1 MLSLWDLV
9 CRWHPQ
15 ILFTDAFSHPH
26 ILGSRGTSR
35 RRKKPESKA
44 VSQLTEAAW
53 RLRSHYAMVFSER
66 IRRQLR
72 EATSS
77 STFPMR
83 SWLAAGACL
92 VGLGLLEVF
101 VTSPIRKQ
109 QEAEGKAPSV
119 SIFGDG
125 GTQGNLSGNRK
136 SAG

>member
-1 MLSLWDLV
+1 
-9 CRWHPQ
+9 
-15 ILFTDAFSHPH
+15 
-26 ILGSRGTSR
+26 
-35 RRKKPESKA
+35 
-44 VSQLTEAAW
+44 
-53 RLRSHYAMVFSER
+53 MVFSER